1 MRRFTW
7 WNAVLFSLYALSDGT
22 WLSGIT
28 VMTTLLVVTGSV
40 PPLDRLRRCPPRST
54 GVVLMSL
61 RGCSLLQEAVDD
73 MGAGGYILGA
83 MPVLPSSAASDS
95 TRRHLCR
102 PLCALSAWP
111 IAASRQ
117 LHCELNHLCIVRV
130 VIATVGTTLIDGRTP
145 VGPGALVVSGAGARC
160 SLRG

>member
-1 MRRFTW
+1 VRRFTW

-28 VMTTLLVVTGSV
+28 VMTTLLVVTGGA
-40 PPLDRLRRCPPRST
+40 PPLGRLRRCPPRST

-83 MPVLPSSAASDS
+83 MPVLPGSAVADS
-95 TRRHLCR
+95 TAGTFAVHYLPCPRGPSPPPTSC
-102 PLCALSAWP
+102 
-111 IAASRQ
+111 IAS
-117 LHCELNHLCIVRV
+117 
-130 VIATVGTTLIDGRTP
+130 
-145 VGPGALVVSGAGARC
+145 
-160 SLRG
+160 